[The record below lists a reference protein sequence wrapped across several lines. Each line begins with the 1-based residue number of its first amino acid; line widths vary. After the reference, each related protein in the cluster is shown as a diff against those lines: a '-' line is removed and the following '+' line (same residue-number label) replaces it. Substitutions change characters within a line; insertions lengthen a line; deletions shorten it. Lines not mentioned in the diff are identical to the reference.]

1 MDYAIPVRGL
11 IDPRDPAERRPPL
24 LRERPDHSLLPR
36 TSRALINSAGVN
48 TGRVALLKSWV
59 FRVTI
64 A

>member
-1 MDYAIPVRGL
+1 MGYAIPVRGL
-11 IDPRDPAERRPPL
+11 IDSGDPAERRPPP
-24 LRERPDHSLLPR
+24 LRARPDHSLLPR

-48 TGRVALLKSWV
+48 TGMVALLKSRM